1 MRKPP
6 TRIVLVGVLLALCVT
21 AAHAEA
27 AVKKNY
33 YYRQC
38 PKKSFCLGASVN
50 AAHSRLLGFQL
61 HAGCAAGGQSID
73 VLNVPKDI
81 VISSKTRRF
90 KFKKVVN
97 TFQHT
102 PEGDE
107 LVFGEITIK
116 GTVKPRKYIKG
127 SWTVDSVADDCV
139 NRKSGEF
146 KLTYR
151 FVSYDV

>member
-1 MRKPP
+1 MAAA
-6 TRIVLVGVLLALCVT
+6 VLLALCVT
-21 AAHAEA
+21 AGHAEA

-33 YYRQC
+33 FYRQC
-38 PKKSFCLGASVN
+38 PKKGFCLGASVN

-61 HAGCAAGGQSID
+61 HAACAAGDQSID

-90 KFKKVVN
+90 KFKKVVESW
-97 TFQHT
+97 QHT
-102 PEGDE
+102 PEGDA

-116 GTVKPRKYIKG
+116 GTVRKLKYIKG
-127 SWTVDSVADDCV
+127 SWTIDSVADDCV
-139 NRKSGEF
+139 NRKTGEF

-151 FVSYDV
+151 FPSYDF